1 MVINTLFPKVIQ
13 KVRSLL
19 SDAQALQNSMTTLKV
34 FLNYVPGYPDSPE
47 TGGPNAPK
55 IEDWLE
61 ACVPWLKAI
70 RDFIA
75 LLEAGL
81 PSTTAEAESH
91 PGDESEPGG
100 DDEDEEEVDEYLR
113 GEDHSHPRKRVKTR
127 SMSDEDREFSECAHY
142 RGFSFTY

>member
-1 MVINTLFPKVIQ
+1 MT
-13 KVRSLL
+13 
-19 SDAQALQNSMTTLKV
+19 ALNI
-34 FLNYVPGYPDSPE
+34 FLGQVGRYPDSPA
-47 TGGPNAPK
+47 TSGPNFPK
-55 IEDWLE
+55 IEEWLE

-113 GEDHSHPRKRVKTR
+113 GEDNAPPRKRVKTR
-127 SMSDEDREFSECAHY
+127 GMSDEDREFSECAHR
-142 RGFSFTY
+142 RGFSFTS